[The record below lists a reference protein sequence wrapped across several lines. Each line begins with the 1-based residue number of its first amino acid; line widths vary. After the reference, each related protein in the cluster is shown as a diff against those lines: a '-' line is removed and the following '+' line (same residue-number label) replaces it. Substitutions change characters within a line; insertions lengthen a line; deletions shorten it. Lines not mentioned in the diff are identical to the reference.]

1 MLEVVGFSLLLVLSI
16 RSGGLSDRKKIE
28 KIFEYA
34 KVWVVSESGD
44 KKKCKFVDKNDLADD
59 VGVVYIYRLPLGMP
73 YKKLEYLNDNIGVFK
88 DGLNKNVE
96 LEYKNGLLFVYVYE
110 KDLPEKYNFKEV
122 FKSERDY

>member
-1 MLEVVGFSLLLVLSI
+1 M
-16 RSGGLSDRKKIE
+16 SDRKKIE

-44 KKKCKFVDKNDLADD
+44 KKKCKFIRKNDIGE
-59 VGVVYIYRLPLGMP
+59 VGVEYIYSLPLGIP

-96 LEYKNGLLFVYVYE
+96 LDFKSGMLYVNVYE
-110 KDLPEKYNFKEV
+110 DDLPKEFNIKEV
-122 FKSERDY
+122 L